1 MTESS
6 DSSGAEATETE
17 STAEEVT
24 EEPTNIYEGTAQPNT
39 EELNLEKI
47 VEKTKNLTKEQ
58 KEELT
63 ALTTKSNIKIEDL
76 PGWLRSILYS
86 GKNILNF
93 ISKKG
98 YVDEKVNK
106 FLQKDLK
113 GKDIYVA
120 LHGIFQTYW
129 SSFADLIE
137 YGEEMGIIIIPIKSN
152 SPEGITEKIRELK
165 KTGANIHLIGHSRG
179 GKYALDAAIDHGLG
193 KLVQEIILSG
203 APLYN
208 LDGTLQRKEYAEVG
222 KKVRL
227 TNIYGLN
234 DQILSFFGN
243 SNYGNLPN
251 ATNIPTNA
259 GHLDLIH
266 NKNIFE
272 IYTQNDYTFVPQP
285 NNLTPKPTYKNLLSP
300 NLI

>member
-1 MTESS
+1 MAESS
-6 DSSGAEATETE
+6 DSSGAEATE
-17 STAEEVT
+17 SIAEEVT
-24 EEPTNIYEGTAQPNT
+24 KESVNTNEDTAQPNM
-39 EELNLEKI
+39 EEPTLEQI
-47 VEKTKNLTKEQ
+47 VEKPENLTEEQ

-63 ALTTKSNIKIEDL
+63 TIIKGSNIKIEDL
-76 PGWLRSILYS
+76 PNWLRAIAYA

-93 ISKKG
+93 ISKKE
-98 YVDEKVNK
+98 YIDEKVK
-106 FLQKDLK
+106 KYLQKDLK

-129 SSFADLIE
+129 SSFADLIK
-137 YGEEMGIIIIPIKSN
+137 YGEEKGIIIIPIKS
-152 SPEGITEKIRELK
+152 SSAKEIYDAISKLK
-165 KTGANIHLIGHSRG
+165 EKTGANIHLIAHSRG
-179 GKYALDAAIDHGLG
+179 GRYALDAVIDHSLD
-193 KLVQEIILSG
+193 KLVKEIILSG
-203 APLYN
+203 TPLHN

-222 KKVRL
+222 KKVKL

-234 DQILSFFGN
+234 DQILTFFGN

-272 IYTQNDYTFVPQP
+272 IYTHHDYNFVPQP
-285 NNLTPKPTYKNLLSP
+285 NNLAPQPTYKNLLSP